1 MVQEI
6 TPSDDSPAKGQRPT
20 PPSSN
25 SKKQQ
30 RKERGLR
37 FLSRDV
43 KRLVEERKASSY
55 KEVASMLIQEMR
67 KNNKID
73 GMLDEDDS

>member
-1 MVQEI
+1 M
-6 TPSDDSPAKGQRPT
+6 
-20 PPSSN
+20 
-25 SKKQQ
+25 
-30 RKERGLR
+30 R